1 MDYSREALDRQAKIE
16 SLKNAWVICYADRF
30 PWKQDIS
37 DLRKMQALP
46 HSDELMQTW
55 ASWQVKTAW
64 RLVLSRAM
72 WKLLFWK
79 IIDHTGAIQLCFL
92 KDNSSKYFYWFWRK
106 ICFQNRRE
114 ICTNMRLY
122 RCYLRLIFNKTLRI
136 NYFCKRVSNFE
147 QSCKTTSGKISLTC
161 RYRNCL
167 QTKIPWF
174 DNKWRKFWKI

>member
-1 MDYSREALDRQAKIE
+1 MSYLLCWQI
-16 SLKNAWVICYADRF
+16 SLKTRYFKFEKNASTSSQWRIDANLSKLTSKNSLKISF
-30 PWKQDIS
+30 KQS
-37 DLRKMQALP
+37 N
-46 HSDELMQTW
+46 
-55 ASWQVKTAW
+55 V
-64 RLVLSRAM
+64 
-72 WKLLFWK
+72 K
-79 IIDHTGAIQLCFL
+79 IIIL
-92 KDNSSKYFYWFWRK
+92 KNNWPHWSNPTLFSKKQSWFQYLKRNSSKYFYWFWRK

-136 NYFCKRVSNFE
+136 NYFCKRVSNFK